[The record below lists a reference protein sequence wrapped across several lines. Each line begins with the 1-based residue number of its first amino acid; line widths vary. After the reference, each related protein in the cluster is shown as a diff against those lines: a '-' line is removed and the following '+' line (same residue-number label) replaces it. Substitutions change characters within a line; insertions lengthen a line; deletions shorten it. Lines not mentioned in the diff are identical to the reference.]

1 MVDSRRLGLAVL
13 TGAGAA
19 WAGAVALAGLW
30 LVLSAT
36 TRWPALSGPLV
47 LAGVS
52 FLAMGQFIF
61 GYFVA
66 DRLFPGFGRRV
77 GWWIEAA
84 AVVVF
89 VPSLGVAVGGLIT
102 GAWP

>member
-1 MVDSRRLGLAVL
+1 MMVSRRVSLAVL
-13 TGAGAA
+13 TLAGGA

-30 LVLSAT
+30 LLASAT
-36 TRWPALSGPLV
+36 GRWPLLAGPLV

-52 FLAMGQFIF
+52 LLAMGQFIF
-61 GYFVA
+61 SYFVA
-66 DRLFPGFGRRV
+66 DRLFPGFGRRI
-77 GWWIEAA
+77 GWWIEAG

-89 VPSLGVAVGGLIT
+89 VPGFAAAVGGLIT